1 VPRFPHP
8 SFVHMMITA
17 QRAFCQFGVY
27 VYNGWK
33 SAHSSS
39 MEYDGGVSVLEVTEI
54 PCAPSRGADA
64 DLIATHLGPKY
75 VVPRES

>member
-1 VPRFPHP
+1 
-8 SFVHMMITA
+8 
-17 QRAFCQFGVY
+17 
-27 VYNGWK
+27 
-33 SAHSSS
+33 

-75 VVPRES
+75 VVPPGIVNSKCSIAGNSRTAAKRIFRSHDDHPSVTRNSEQK